1 MTSGAPRLPNLWL
14 PNLPNGPPLEGIVPG
29 LLRHLL
35 NLQKLKK
42 IVYVLEQQEPG
53 RDGKEIINGVVH
65 VRPGGGFVPNFI
77 LFRKVEVNGNG
88 TIPLYS
94 YLKSVCPTTV
104 SAFREKAR
112 LFYDPLDSDDIRWNF
127 EKFLVDRKGKPYKR
141 VHPQQLPETLYDDIA
156 RLASKRA
163 RPQGARPQGS
173 STGFGEFRLFGS
185 PGRFPSN
192 F

>member
-1 MTSGAPRLPNLWL
+1 
-14 PNLPNGPPLEGIVPG
+14 
-29 LLRHLL
+29 
-35 NLQKLKK
+35 
-42 IVYVLEQQEPG
+42 QEPG
-53 RDGKEIINGVVH
+53 RDGKKIINGVVH

-127 EKFLVDRKGKPYKR
+127 EKFLVDRDGKPYKR
-141 VHPQQLPETLYDDIA
+141 VHPQQLPETLYDDVA

-163 RPQGARPQGS
+163 RPQGAHPQGVRPHGARPQGARPQSS